1 MADET
6 KAANH
11 IDFTSVPYAGPS
23 LVKGQAILAEEREK
37 TKDESTSLQKGWY
50 YSGQLDQR
58 VIWEKGARPRPP
70 PGVPSRLPRPPPARP
85 TPGGG
90 ACRNL
95 PAETLP
101 PRLRPSPVPR
111 VDSRCR
117 ARPDRNSTTK
127 GNPMYKTSNSIF
139 GQHDPPLAEVRPPPP
154 SLPRSLFRSADWG

>member
-58 VIWEKGARPRPP
+58 VIWEKGARPAPSP
-70 PGVPSRLPRPPPARP
+70 EPGVRFRSGGGRDPRRGGARPKPPRRLPRRLPSPPPRP
-85 TPGGG
+85 
-90 ACRNL
+90 R
-95 PAETLP
+95 
-101 PRLRPSPVPR
+101 
-111 VDSRCR
+111 
-117 ARPDRNSTTK
+117 
-127 GNPMYKTSNSIF
+127 
-139 GQHDPPLAEVRPPPP
+139 
-154 SLPRSLFRSADWG
+154 